1 MAFTVVPLHNLFLPK
16 GSRIPFGKKFVLQ
29 DVPEWLRNDTSFLK
43 SEVSRVDMT
52 RTLAARHAL
61 VAEYDADSI
70 RHPDP
75 EWQGKKQRFI
85 QELRFESALLANL
98 AIWIIQ
104 PSSVCLTV
112 GFHALTRLDDG
123 RTMDPPFLLDSQR
136 EEQLYCH
143 PKDLDN
149 PVEPRHVIKAA
160 KLFEDLSTIPRNNP
174 AWESLRAFWAG
185 LTMAPPDLRYPY
197 FWMGLEALFGAED
210 GREIGYKLAQR
221 IAFFLAET
229 PEVARDLFKKVK
241 KCYEMRSKIVHGRW
255 KEDPKIK
262 DVMATTEAIAAT
274 VVRQMMEKPGMVQVF
289 ISKERDQFLED
300 WVFSRS
306 TDPPP
311 FPEPK

>member
-1 MAFTVVPLHNLFLPK
+1 MAFTVVPLHNLYLPV
-16 GSRIPFGKKFVLQ
+16 GSRIPFGSKFVLQ
-29 DVPEWLRNDTSFLK
+29 DVPEWLRNDTEFLK
-43 SEVSRVDMT
+43 AEISRVDMAGA
-52 RTLAARHAL
+52 LAARHAL
-61 VAEYDADSI
+61 VAEYDAASI

-75 EWQGKKQRFI
+75 EWHGKKQRFI

-112 GFHALTRLDDG
+112 GFHALTRLDGG

-136 EEQLYCH
+136 EGPLYCH
-143 PKDLDN
+143 PQDLGN
-149 PVEPRHVIKAA
+149 PVEPKHVIKAA
-160 KLFEDLSTIPRNNP
+160 ILFDALSTIPRKNP
-174 AWESLRAFWAG
+174 AWEALRAFWAG

-221 IAFFLAET
+221 IAFFLADT
-229 PEVARDLFKKVK
+229 PEIARDLFKKVK

-255 KEDPKIK
+255 KDDPKIG
-262 DVMATTEAIAAT
+262 DVMAVTESIART
-274 VVRQMMEKPGMVQVF
+274 VVRRMMEKPEMVQVF

-311 FPEPK
+311 YPQPK